1 MWSLSDMLQSPEVKR
16 PKVGEEVPSE
26 VRAEV
31 RWSLTG
37 VLSLDPQRC
46 SPTISYDIIEYDM
59 I

>member
-1 MWSLSDMLQSPEVKR
+1 MLNVDRVDSVSEVKR

-37 VLSLDPQRC
+37 VLSLDPETFN
-46 SPTISYDIIEYDM
+46 STYLSVLT
-59 I
+59 